1 MTAVC
6 ELMRSYGISKKTAQ
20 SEFQKALQR
29 GYAVGEMRPSRQV
42 RPISRYAE
50 ICTRW
55 HIDKSFLDRT
65 GQPKALTW
73 NGRTGTLRDLVGLV
87 VGRKASNEVIKEMIS
102 RKLFKKTRS
111 HAWLP
116 KSKVV
121 APSGLDRAQVLR
133 TATMMERLLRTIAY
147 NSALRYRGDVLL
159 EVMAQVPR
167 LPARH
172 LRQFKK
178 YTKAQGLIFAKT
190 VDDWLESRDLKRI
203 SANNPKSLEAG
214 IVAFAFQQPSLK

>member
-1 MTAVC
+1 
-6 ELMRSYGISKKTAQ
+6 MRSYGISKKIAQ
-20 SEFQKALQR
+20 MEFQKALER
-29 GYAVGEMRPSRQV
+29 GYAVGAMRPSRQV

-55 HIDKSFLDRT
+55 YIDKSFVDSA
-65 GQPKALTW
+65 GKPKALTW
-73 NGRTGTLRDLVGLV
+73 NGKTGTLRNLVTLV
-87 VGRKASNEVIKEMIS
+87 VGRKASNEVIREMIA
-102 RKLFKKTRS
+102 RRLLKKTRAQ
-111 HAWLP
+111 AWLP

-159 EVMAQVPR
+159 DVMAQVPR

-178 YTKAQGLIFAKT
+178 YTKAQGLIFART
-190 VDDWLESRDLKRI
+190 VDDWLESRDLKRA
-203 SANNPKSLEAG
+203 SAKDPKTLEAG
-214 IVAFAFQQPSLK
+214 IVAFAFQQPSQK